1 MARKVI
7 VDCDPGIDDAVA
19 LCMALFD
26 PRLEVLGVTAVE
38 GNVSAAQASLNVQT
52 VVDQLDPPRYPRLGT
67 ATPLEAAPAI
77 DMRHLHGENGL
88 GNARFPVSQLQHQHP
103 SEKILCD
110 EIRSAPDEVTL
121 LCLGPLS
128 NLDRAFRRDPTLV
141 HVIDQV
147 IISGGSADCR
157 GDVTPVAEFNMFY
170 DPLAARAVF
179 RSPTT
184 KILIPLEIAHQVSL
198 NLDLIEQLPGENTR
212 AGQLLRRVVP
222 FAFRAYRQLLGR
234 ENICLQSVV
243 ALTAALHPELFSIQ
257 ELDGDVEV
265 AGELTR
271 GVTVFDR
278 RGLNPPRAT
287 IGVAVEVDAAAV
299 TDCILRGLAE
309 TSRAT

>member
-7 VDCDPGIDDAVA
+7 IDCDPGIDDAVA
-19 LCMALFD
+19 LCIALFD

-38 GNVSAAQASLNVQT
+38 GNVSADRASLNVQT
-52 VVDQLDPPRYPRLGT
+52 VVDQLDPPRYPRLGA

-88 GNARFPVSQLQHQHP
+88 GNADFPVSQLHHQHP

-110 EIRSAPDEVTL
+110 EVRTAPEQVTL

-128 NLDRAFRRDPTLV
+128 NLARAFRRDPSLPEA
-141 HVIDQV
+141 IDQV

-157 GDVTPVAEFNMFY
+157 GDVTPLAEFNIFY
-170 DPLAARAVF
+170 DPPAARAVF
-179 RSPTT
+179 RSPLT
-184 KILIPLEIAHQVSL
+184 KILIPLEITQQVRL
-198 NLDLIEQLPGENTR
+198 NLDLVEQLPDETTR
-212 AGQLLRRVVP
+212 AGHLLRRVVP

-243 ALTAALHPELFSIQ
+243 SLAAALHPELFAIQ
-257 ELDGDVEV
+257 EMEGDVEI

-278 RGLNPPRAT
+278 RGLNPPRST
-287 IGVAVEVDAAAV
+287 MGVAIEVDAAAV

-309 TSRAT
+309 AGRAT